1 VKRAALALLLSLAA
15 CVPQAVIDQTETEV
29 AVHVGVLRLDAE
41 APLSAADWRR
51 AYGASLDAWE
61 AQRSALAGE

>member
-1 VKRAALALLLSLAA
+1 MKRAALVLLLSLVA

-41 APLSAADWRR
+41 TPLSVVEWRR
-51 AYGASLDAWE
+51 AYGASLDAWQ
-61 AQRSALAGE
+61 AQRRALAGE